1 MAKAKAATT
10 VKPKKTTALPK
21 TQLAPSGALVRPEGR
36 TKFTLYNLLGE
47 PKAYYV
53 VDRNELERP
62 PVDPKAKSLAH
73 SIIVVDR
80 SGSMSGAMSDLRD
93 TLLKML
99 TLDEYTQFNL
109 VVTLISYSGEGD
121 VTCHFQRVPIK
132 DIMKS
137 GSKQQAEIKKLSA
150 TMLTCISGGLR
161 LANSLV
167 KPGELTAI
175 TLHTDG
181 YANDPSSTSEAAALQ
196 SIVDG
201 IKDQDVFVNTIAY
214 SDYSDFRLLSKIAN
228 TASGSC
234 LKAGSTAAVYD
245 TLYSSTKL
253 LGSNLVPPV
262 QVPLPKGYTFQ
273 VFVSHAAGRVNGA
286 AGAMKVCGIK
296 PEFDG
301 VVYQYRQVDAKEYQA
316 LKDVPEVQ
324 TSEAVFAFAKGQ
336 LAEGNLN
343 TAKYALGSSFD
354 ATMVDLHSKAL
365 TNNQC
370 AAFAGDLEDLILHPE
385 KLEQHSVLSEVPINK
400 RMPFVTVIRLLEDH
414 LGDWLVN
421 LPHLQENY
429 VRRGLKRLQGTRDDA
444 GKLVEPWLKT
454 ESADAEEY
462 ARVSSFDVN
471 RNAATLNMLIS
482 RRVQLVPRAGGK
494 PVTQVAGVL
503 LDDLRTF
510 NNYTLVGDG
519 ELNVDKLKVK
529 FSSKKCFEA
538 LWKADMLEND
548 DGTPATKY
556 DASAA
561 YIVRFDNL
569 PLVPAFAGDIK
580 LDGTF
585 EQLRDLKILASLVS
599 AHLKEDS
606 ADFTAEQVEELKKHF
621 LSKSLFL
628 NFPTTNPYTDLKQA
642 LQEGSVDTR
651 TSYKID
657 LGNRE
662 ILNLSKLHSANKF
675 LERMYEV
682 LDGTGKQLDKAKFED
697 VLDGTC
703 TYRHKQL
710 SAKLKVTKVDDL
722 MKTLFDDFLGLK
734 ANGSTVKIL
743 ESVGAKDLAAIVKDR
758 AKDKQ
763 PTRKVFV
770 EALTDAK
777 KKLEAKQESLFRE
790 TLTGLVFYIGATG
803 VLPDEIEAKAQTA
816 DQISAKYPDLA
827 LSKDEKE
834 GTFFEVGKSILTV
847 YAKTEYFSR

>member
-1 MAKAKAATT
+1 MAKAKAA
-10 VKPKKTTALPK
+10 KPKKTAAIPK
-21 TQLAPSGALVRPEGR
+21 TQLAPTGALVRPEGR

-47 PKAYYV
+47 PKAFYV

-80 SGSMSGAMSDLRD
+80 SGSMSSAMSDLRD
-93 TLLKML
+93 TLLKLL

-109 VVTLISYSGEGD
+109 VVTLISYSGQGD

-137 GSKQQAEIKKLSA
+137 GSKQQAEIKKISA
-150 TMLTCISGGLR
+150 TFLTCISGGLQ

-234 LKAGSTAAVYD
+234 LKAGNTAAVYD

-262 QVPLPKGYTFQ
+262 QVPLPTGYTFQ

-301 VVYQYRQVDAKEYQA
+301 VVYQYRQLDAKKYQA

-400 RMPFVTVIRLLEDH
+400 RTPFLNVIRLLEDH

-421 LPHLQENY
+421 LPHLQKNY

-494 PVTQVAGVL
+494 PITQVAGVL

-519 ELNVDKLKVK
+519 ELNVDNLKVR

-538 LWKADMLEND
+538 LWKADVLEND

-561 YIVRFDNL
+561 YLVRFDNL

-621 LSKSLFL
+621 LSKSLYL

-657 LGNRE
+657 LGTRE

-675 LERMYEV
+675 LERLYEV
-682 LDGTGKQLDKAKFED
+682 LDGSGKQLDKAKFED

-734 ANGSTVKIL
+734 ANGSAVKIL
-743 ESVGAKDLAAIVKDR
+743 ESVAAKDLAAIVKDR
-758 AKDKQ
+758 ARGKQ
-763 PTRKVFV
+763 PARKAFV

-816 DQISAKYPDLA
+816 DQIIAKYPDLT